1 MTGNGT
7 MKAAR
12 TGGGTPAG
20 PDHNDYGGVEMADIQ
35 STHTCPICG
44 QQAERSVDYHRD
56 RRWPETY
63 CYDAAGHAWIIRAGA
78 R

>member
-1 MTGNGT
+1 

-20 PDHNDYGGVEMADIQ
+20 PDHNDLQRRSVMADSQ
-35 STHTCPICG
+35 STHTCPTCG

-63 CYDAAGHAWIIRAGA
+63 CYDTAGHAWIIRIGA

>member
-1 MTGNGT
+1 
-7 MKAAR
+7 
-12 TGGGTPAG
+12 
-20 PDHNDYGGVEMADIQ
+20 MADSQ
-35 STHTCPICG
+35 HTNTCQYCG

-63 CYDAAGHAWIIRAGA
+63 CYDAAGHAWITRSQESEDHAADPIPAWNVMDRDEQG